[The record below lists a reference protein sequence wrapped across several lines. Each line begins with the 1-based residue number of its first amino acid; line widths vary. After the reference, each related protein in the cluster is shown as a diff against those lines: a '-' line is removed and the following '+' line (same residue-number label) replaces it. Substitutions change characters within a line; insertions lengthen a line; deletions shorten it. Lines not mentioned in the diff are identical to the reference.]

1 MNEHVQAAKKQD
13 KSPEGEVP
21 APEFDAMTW
30 GAEEAL
36 KAMVE
41 IRLSRCVLLGG
52 ERLQTRI
59 LAESVPLH

>member
-30 GAEEAL
+30 GAEETL

-41 IRLSRCVLLGG
+41 YQCDLRETANHSLIAQIRFGF
-52 ERLQTRI
+52 
-59 LAESVPLH
+59 